1 MLSKESQLKKVKLA
15 LKILL
20 GVAFIL
26 AGINHFLNPAFY
38 TKMMPTY
45 IPMHHAMVILSGVTE
60 ILVGSMLLIPST
72 TRLGAWG
79 IIAHL
84 LVFFTV
90 HIWMLQ
96 KADTLFKDIP
106 VGALWGRL
114 AFQFVFIAW
123 AYWFTKTEPL
133 TKTKEHAHE
142 N

>member
-1 MLSKESQLKKVKLA
+1 VKLV

-26 AGINHFLNPAFY
+26 GGINHFINPAFY
-38 TKMMPTY
+38 VKMMPGY
-45 IPMHHAMVILSGVTE
+45 IPLHHAMVILSGVTE
-60 ILVGSMLLIPST
+60 IAVGVMLLIPATS
-72 TRLGAWG
+72 RLGAWG

-84 LVFFTV
+84 LVFLTV

-96 KADTLFKDIP
+96 KADTLYKDLP

-123 AYWFTKTEPL
+123 AYWFTKQDPPPQSSQ
-133 TKTKEHAHE
+133 H
-142 N
+142 